1 MPMVNCMR
9 LPVSLRSGLYAM
21 GLVVLASGVAWL
33 VMRDPSRPGL
43 AAASMEIH
51 GGAAMVLLV
60 LIGAVSA
67 LHAPAGWRERRNRW
81 SGAVVATLLTVL
93 ALTGFLL
100 YYLGDEQARA
110 FASLL
115 HWTVGFGAA
124 ALLGLHVWLGVRA
137 AKAASYGSRPAPGAS
152 ARARSSP

>member
-1 MPMVNCMR
+1 
-9 LPVSLRSGLYAM
+9 M

-81 SGAVVATLLTVL
+81 SGAVVATALTVL